1 MNRRRSKLPCG
12 WSQRRI
18 TLALTW
24 LAIAALLA
32 GAIRFWLTP

>member
-1 MNRRRSKLPCG
+1 MNRRRSKLPYG

-24 LAIAALLA
+24 LAIIALLA
-32 GAIRFWLTP
+32 GTILIWTR